1 MPAGLEQVPRP
12 CYASHLRQ
20 CQLGYAAE
28 LRQTLGSPR
37 MPTDHTA
44 SGALIA
50 GSAQV
55 AMSSPPRQF
64 LDRARGLLSGLEA
77 LALLGPQQA
86 EAAIF
91 LASWCLELTL
101 KAHLESK
108 GQTKDKLWDIRHN
121 LAELWAEASGHGLPV
136 PATPPRWC
144 VLLGTTHDG
153 PLFHQRYPTDA
164 AASSAP
170 NIQLLVVE
178 LTALHNLVA
187 QSLQ

>member
-1 MPAGLEQVPRP
+1 
-12 CYASHLRQ
+12 
-20 CQLGYAAE
+20 
-28 LRQTLGSPR
+28 
-37 MPTDHTA
+37 MPTHHIA
-44 SGALIA
+44 SGALIGGGA
-50 GSAQV
+50 KI

-64 LDRARGLLSGLEA
+64 LDRARGLLAGLEA
-77 LALLGPQQA
+77 LAPLGPRQA

-108 GQTKDKLWDIRHN
+108 GQTKDELRPIQHN
-121 LAELWAEASGHGLPV
+121 LAELWAKASGHGLPI

-144 VLLGTTHDG
+144 ALLSTTHDK
-153 PLFHQRYPTDA
+153 PFHQRYPTDA

>member
-1 MPAGLEQVPRP
+1 
-12 CYASHLRQ
+12 
-20 CQLGYAAE
+20 
-28 LRQTLGSPR
+28 
-37 MPTDHTA
+37 MPTHHNS
-44 SGALIA
+44 SGALIGGGA
-50 GSAQV
+50 KIAI
-55 AMSSPPRQF
+55 SSPPRQF
-64 LDRARGLLSGLEA
+64 LDRARGLLTGLET
-77 LALLGPQQA
+77 LAPLGPRQA

-108 GQTKDKLWDIRHN
+108 GQTKDALRPIQHN
-121 LAELWAEASGHGLPV
+121 LTALWAKASDQGLPI

-144 VLLGTTHDG
+144 VLLSTIHDK
-153 PLFHQRYPTDA
+153 PFHQRYPTDA

-178 LTALHNLVA
+178 LTALNRLVA

>member
-1 MPAGLEQVPRP
+1 MPI
-12 CYASHLRQ
+12 H
-20 CQLGYAAE
+20 
-28 LRQTLGSPR
+28 
-37 MPTDHTA
+37 HTV

-50 GSAQV
+50 GSAKI
-55 AMSSPPRQF
+55 AISSPPRQF

-77 LALLGPQQA
+77 LALLGSQQA

-101 KAHLESK
+101 KAHLELK
-108 GQTKDKLWDIRHN
+108 GQTKAELRPIQHN
-121 LAELWAEASGHGLPV
+121 LAELWVKASGHGLPV
-136 PATPPRWC
+136 PAKAPHWC
-144 VLLGTTHDG
+144 VLLGKTHDN
-153 PLFHQRYPTDA
+153 PFHQRYPTDA

-170 NIQLLVVE
+170 NIQLLVAE